1 MPGIP
6 LEFDGDLLMPLVRGS
21 VTSATWNTH
30 GVRRPVVWLIGH
42 SFIHWAEKRASKRP
56 GGLQMGF
63 HQADVCWRGVRG
75 LQWMRVLS
83 EVVAVSKLVH
93 GPAVI
98 VIHAAGNDLCNIRLS
113 ELISII
119 RADFDRF
126 PSFFRDIVLV
136 WSEIIPRQIW
146 RGARN
151 PASIERAR
159 RLLNMRVS
167 RHVRMNGGVVIR
179 HRQLEGDNREL
190 LLDDGIH
197 LNPIGLDIML
207 SGLQDAIERALFM
220 LSNGGRSSV

>member
-1 MPGIP
+1 
-6 LEFDGDLLMPLVRGS
+6 
-21 VTSATWNTH
+21 
-30 GVRRPVVWLIGH
+30 
-42 SFIHWAEKRASKRP
+42 
-56 GGLQMGF
+56 
-63 HQADVCWRGVRG
+63 
-75 LQWMRVLS
+75 MRVLS

-93 GPAVI
+93 GPAVL
-98 VIHAAGNDLCNIRLS
+98 VIHAAGNDLCNVRLS
-113 ELISII
+113 ELISVI

-126 PSFFRDIVLV
+126 PSFFQNVILV
-136 WSEIIPRQIW
+136 WSEIVPREIW
-146 RGARN
+146 KGARN

-197 LNPIGLDIML
+197 LNPIGLDILL

-220 LSNGGRSSV
+220 LRNGGRSSV